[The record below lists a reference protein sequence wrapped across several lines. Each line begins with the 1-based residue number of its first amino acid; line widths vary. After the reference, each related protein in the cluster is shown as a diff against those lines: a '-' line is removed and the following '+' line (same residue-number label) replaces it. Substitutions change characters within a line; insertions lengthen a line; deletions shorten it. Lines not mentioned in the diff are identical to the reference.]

1 MAALGHFRLR
11 ARRSVTLPARV
22 SARQSAIA
30 LDGRLVDL
38 GLEGAC
44 VETAVPVETG
54 DRVELTVDLP
64 GLWDPLVLDAVVA
77 WTAPA
82 TAERQARAGVRF
94 SSPSGQS
101 LLLIADLVGRG

>member
-1 MAALGHFRLR
+1 MSAHGHFRLR
-11 ARRSVTLPARV
+11 ARRNISLPAQI
-22 SARQSAIA
+22 SARESSIA
-30 LDGRLVDL
+30 LDAQLVDV

-44 VETAVPVETG
+44 VELAVPVEAG
-54 DRVELTVDLP
+54 DPVRLTVDLP

-82 TAERQARAGVRF
+82 GPEHQARAGVRF

-101 LLLIADLVGRG
+101 LLLLAELVGRS